1 MMIGSTHTANTVLGV
16 LTMASLL
23 LSAKGD
29 CQTCLASD
37 SFIAFQQAPD
47 NSTSLAE
54 KAELCKTNISVYFDL
69 DMFKVKAS
77 SCARIMHCST
87 RTSIRSVCQLLVPPT
102 KTFWTITSS
111 T

>member
-1 MMIGSTHTANTVLGV
+1 MIGSTRTANTVLGV

-23 LSAKGD
+23 LLAKGD
-29 CQTCLASD
+29 YQTDLASD
-37 SFIAFQQAPD
+37 AFLVAFQQARY

-54 KAELCKTNISVYFDL
+54 KAALCKTDANVDFDL

-77 SCARIMHCST
+77 SCARIIHCST
-87 RTSIRSVCQLLVPPT
+87 RTSIRSVYQLLVPPT